1 MEMIAPEAALAQS
14 AKAGAL
20 LRRSSQALVAT
31 VWASGILFGAYILVF
46 FGGSALGGLAER
58 WNGAL
63 RGLHDPAL
71 PSAVIAIGL
80 HFAAGGI
87 LLLLGPIQL
96 IGPIRRAAPRL
107 HRWLGRLYVG
117 AAALAGVGGSIF
129 ILVKGTIGG
138 PVMDVGF
145 GIYGALMILC
155 AERAFTLARQRRFDA
170 HRAWAIR
177 LFALTVG
184 SWLYRMEYALWFLA
198 MGNLGTNHFHGW
210 FDAIMAFFFY
220 IPNLLVAEFFIR
232 AGDGAGVP
240 KKETPAALA
249 LIAATIFVAIATWFF
264 TVSLWGPGMA
274 RGVEGLAG

>member
-1 MEMIAPEAALAQS
+1 MEMIVPEAALIGS
-14 AKAGAL
+14 AKPGAL
-20 LRRSSQALVAT
+20 LRRSSLALVAT
-31 VWASGILFGAYILVF
+31 AWASGMVFGAYILLF
-46 FGGSALGGLAER
+46 FGGSALGGLADR

-71 PSAVIAIGL
+71 PLAVIAIGL

-96 IGPIRRAAPRL
+96 IGPVRRAVPRL

-117 AAALAGVGGSIF
+117 AAALAGVGGLGF
-129 ILVKGTIGG
+129 IIVKGTIGG
-138 PVMDVGF
+138 PLMDVGF

-184 SWLYRMEYALWFLA
+184 SWLYRMEYALWYLA
-198 MGNLGTNHFHGW
+198 MGDLGTNHFRGW
-210 FDAIMAFFFY
+210 FDAIMMFFFY
-220 IPNLLVAEFFIR
+220 VPNLLVAEFFIR
-232 AGDGAGVP
+232 ARDGGTHG
-240 KKETPAALA
+240 KGEIPAALA
-249 LIAATIFVAIATWFF
+249 LIAASLFIAVATWFF
-264 TVSLWGPGMA
+264 TVSIWGPGMA
-274 RGVEGLAG
+274 KGMEGLAA